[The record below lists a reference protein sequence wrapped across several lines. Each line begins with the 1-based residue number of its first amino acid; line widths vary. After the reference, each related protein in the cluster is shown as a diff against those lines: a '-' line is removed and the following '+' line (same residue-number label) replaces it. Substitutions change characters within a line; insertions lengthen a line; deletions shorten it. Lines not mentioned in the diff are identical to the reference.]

1 MENTR
6 TEYRTSLEESP
17 NESMGNGGRVRGGG
31 EQERYP
37 ATLSSSLILQAA
49 HSWHPTAVEG
59 FGLRKTAGVK
69 RATLLLCVPF
79 ATETSVL

>member
-17 NESMGNGGRVRGGG
+17 NESTGNGGRVREG

-69 RATLLLCVPF
+69 QATLLLCVPF
-79 ATETSVL
+79 ATETGVL